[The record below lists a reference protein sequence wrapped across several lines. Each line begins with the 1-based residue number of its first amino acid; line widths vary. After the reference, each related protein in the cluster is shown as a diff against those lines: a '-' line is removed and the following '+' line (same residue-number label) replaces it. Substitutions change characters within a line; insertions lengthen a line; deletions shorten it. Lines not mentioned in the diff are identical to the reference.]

1 MLLHENLNEFKQT
14 IESTA
19 KYYNLEESFI
29 EKDYNRVTQICYCQS
44 SI

>member
-19 KYYNLEESFI
+19 KYYNQVTTNLLLSI
-29 EKDYNRVTQICYCQS
+29 EYLK
-44 SI
+44 